1 MIDLGLNQY
10 KIKEIKYEVK
20 EGKTVIF
27 KFNNFNLEDVEI
39 VLDDVEVVEETKEE
53 NTKIE
58 EDIVDKT
65 LTEEEKCEKCEK
77 PKELHD
83 YEPFSCLK
91 AEKGMQETLDASRK
105 REWKEDVIT
114 KPSKPTETGNALI
127 PVDNTLKKSLKEN
140 ESIKPLCATA
150 REISKFIAK
159 QKEDESKTEEWYTYK
174 QDEKV
179 SKALIKAKKIIDD
192 YIRETNQLGRDEFE
206 KRLKKNVFIDK
217 DPNDVFS
224 NIKSLN
230 ELIDKLEENKIIN
243 KEEKISSLKEK
254 DEAGLKKIIDVFKE
268 ENKE

>member
-27 KFNNFNLEDVEI
+27 KLRNFNLEDVE
-39 VLDDVEVVEETKEE
+39 VEENIIKEVE
-53 NTKIE
+53 TIEEKIE
-58 EDIVDKT
+58 E
-65 LTEEEKCEKCEK
+65 CEKCEK

-105 REWKEDVIT
+105 GEWKEDVIT

-127 PVDNTLKKSLKEN
+127 PVDNTLKKSLKVN

-150 REISKFIAK
+150 REISKFIEN

-174 QDEKV
+174 QDKKV

-192 YIRETNQLGRDEFE
+192 YIRETNQLERDEFE
-206 KRLKKNVFIDK
+206 KRLKKNVLINE

-254 DEAGLKKIIDVFKE
+254 DEAGLKSIIDVFKE
-268 ENKE
+268 ENK

>member
-27 KFNNFNLEDVEI
+27 KLRNFNLEDVEI
-39 VLDDVEVVEETKEE
+39 EE
-53 NTKIE
+53 NIIKEDETIEEKIE
-58 EDIVDKT
+58 E
-65 LTEEEKCEKCEK
+65 CEKCEK

-105 REWKEDVIT
+105 GEWKEDVIT

-127 PVDNTLKKSLKEN
+127 PVDNTLKKSLKVN

-150 REISKFIAK
+150 REISKFIAN
-159 QKEDESKTEEWYTYK
+159 QKEGESKTEEWYTYK
-174 QDEKV
+174 QDKKV

-192 YIRETNQLGRDEFE
+192 YIRETNQLERDEFE
-206 KRLKKNVFIDK
+206 KRLKKNVYIDE

-254 DEAGLKKIIDVFKE
+254 DEAGLKSIIDVFKE
-268 ENKE
+268 ENK